1 MRDQKQLNNIIRKG
15 VVDALTEL
23 GNPQHGDDLRTWL
36 LKKEQATPADW
47 GMTPPNAK
55 YPEGRY
61 RFTLSFTLVCN
72 DLKKKGIL
80 FSPRR
85 GYYSTEPDAT
95 VAEKP
100 SKKVAKSAKKAISAP
115 VEVETPSEE
124 VISAPVEAEKPSE
137 EIISA
142 PVEAETPSQEPVEVE
157 TPSEEIISAPVEP
170 ETPSQEPIEAE
181 NPSEE
186 IISAPVEVD
195 EPSEEII
202 SAPVEVDEPSEEI
215 ISAPVEVETPS
226 QEIISAPVEPET
238 PSQEPIE
245 AEKPSE
251 EIISAPVEA
260 ETPSEEIISTPI
272 EVDEPSETPS
282 DEPVEVDEPSE
293 EIISAPIEADD
304 EMLDDLFDDEPT
316 VTLNQIAGSPLYGA
330 LQDDTVL
337 ISDDESLK
345 VVFDTDAPSDW
356 VFAND
361 KHKLILQKAK
371 AEGLTQY
378 GKIVVKVAE
387 KTAEMGFHDGNSPL
401 GCFGKGN
408 AHGDFCYSRCPLGA
422 LCKTSRENI

>member
-115 VEVETPSEE
+115 VEV
-124 VISAPVEAEKPSE
+124 
-137 EIISA
+137 
-142 PVEAETPSQEPVEVE
+142 
-157 TPSEEIISAPVEP
+157 
-170 ETPSQEPIEAE
+170 
-181 NPSEE
+181 
-186 IISAPVEVD
+186 
-195 EPSEEII
+195 
-202 SAPVEVDEPSEEI
+202 DEPSEEI

-226 QEIISAPVEPET
+226 QEIISAPVEAETPSQEIISAPVEPET

-245 AEKPSE
+245 AEKPSEEIISAPVEVDEPSE

>member
-142 PVEAETPSQEPVEVE
+142 P
-157 TPSEEIISAPVEP
+157 
-170 ETPSQEPIEAE
+170 
-181 NPSEE
+181 
-186 IISAPVEVD
+186 
-195 EPSEEII
+195 
-202 SAPVEVDEPSEEI
+202 
-215 ISAPVEVETPS
+215 
-226 QEIISAPVEPET
+226 
-238 PSQEPIE
+238 
-245 AEKPSE
+245 
-251 EIISAPVEA
+251 
-260 ETPSEEIISTPI
+260 
-272 EVDEPSETPS
+272 
-282 DEPVEVDEPSE
+282 
-293 EIISAPIEADD
+293 IEADD

>member
-115 VEVETPSEE
+115 VEV
-124 VISAPVEAEKPSE
+124 
-137 EIISA
+137 
-142 PVEAETPSQEPVEVE
+142 
-157 TPSEEIISAPVEP
+157 
-170 ETPSQEPIEAE
+170 
-181 NPSEE
+181 
-186 IISAPVEVD
+186 D

-202 SAPVEVDEPSEEI
+202 SAPVEVETPSQEI

-245 AEKPSE
+245 AEK
-251 EIISAPVEA
+251 
-260 ETPSEEIISTPI
+260 
-272 EVDEPSETPS
+272 
-282 DEPVEVDEPSE
+282 PSE

>member
-100 SKKVAKSAKKAISAP
+100 SKKVAKSAKKAISA
-115 VEVETPSEE
+115 
-124 VISAPVEAEKPSE
+124 
-137 EIISA
+137 
-142 PVEAETPSQEPVEVE
+142 
-157 TPSEEIISAPVEP
+157 
-170 ETPSQEPIEAE
+170 
-181 NPSEE
+181 
-186 IISAPVEVD
+186 
-195 EPSEEII
+195 
-202 SAPVEVDEPSEEI
+202 
-215 ISAPVEVETPS
+215 
-226 QEIISAPVEPET
+226 
-238 PSQEPIE
+238 
-245 AEKPSE
+245 
-251 EIISAPVEA
+251 
-260 ETPSEEIISTPI
+260 
-272 EVDEPSETPS
+272 
-282 DEPVEVDEPSE
+282 PVEVDEPSE

>member
-142 PVEAETPSQEPVEVE
+142 PVE
-157 TPSEEIISAPVEP
+157 
-170 ETPSQEPIEAE
+170 
-181 NPSEE
+181 
-186 IISAPVEVD
+186 VD
-195 EPSEEII
+195 E
-202 SAPVEVDEPSEEI
+202 
-215 ISAPVEVETPS
+215 
-226 QEIISAPVEPET
+226 
-238 PSQEPIE
+238 
-245 AEKPSE
+245 PSE

>member
-80 FSPRR
+80 FSPHR
-85 GYYSTEPDAT
+85 GYYSTDPDAT
-95 VAEKP
+95 VPEKP
-100 SKKVAKSAKKAISAP
+100 SKKVAKSAKKAPKKAISAP
-115 VEVETPSEE
+115 VEVEATPVEVDTTPVE
-124 VISAPVEAEKPSE
+124 VISAPVEAETP
-137 EIISA
+137 
-142 PVEAETPSQEPVEVE
+142 PVEADTTP
-157 TPSEEIISAPVEP
+157 EEA
-170 ETPSQEPIEAE
+170 
-181 NPSEE
+181 
-186 IISAPVEVD
+186 
-195 EPSEEII
+195 
-202 SAPVEVDEPSEEI
+202 
-215 ISAPVEVETPS
+215 ISAPVEVEATPV
-226 QEIISAPVEPET
+226 EADTTPEEVEATPVEVISAPV
-238 PSQEPIE
+238 
-245 AEKPSE
+245 
-251 EIISAPVEA
+251 
-260 ETPSEEIISTPI
+260 
-272 EVDEPSETPS
+272 
-282 DEPVEVDEPSE
+282 
-293 EIISAPIEADD
+293 EADD

-316 VTLNQIAGSPLYGA
+316 VALNQIEGSPLYGA

-345 VVFDTDAPSDW
+345 VVFDTEAPSDW

-422 LCKTSRENI
+422 LCKTSRENL